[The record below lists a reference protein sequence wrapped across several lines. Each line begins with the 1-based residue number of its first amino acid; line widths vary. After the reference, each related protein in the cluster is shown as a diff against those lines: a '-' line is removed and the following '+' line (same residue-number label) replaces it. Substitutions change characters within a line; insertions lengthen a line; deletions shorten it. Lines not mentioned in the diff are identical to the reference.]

1 MSGIFDTDSSKVDGQ
16 IGFTDIES
24 VDLTTAD
31 EAAITERTPEVIA
44 QEINAIKNRVRMAA
58 LRGCVE
64 IGSRLAEAKQLVP
77 HGEWAEWLH
86 KNVDYSARTAQQ
98 LMQVA
103 AEYGTDMDKFGHLSY
118 SQAVTMLGLPESE
131 REKLAE
137 EHADDSIAEL
147 KQAVKELKA
156 EKEKLQVRMDEL
168 TRNADADAEARREDM
183 KKIDELQNALSGAD
197 EAMRDTHAQYL
208 EAVGEAEM
216 LRKQLQRQLDD
227 PEAMPESAKERI
239 KELEAQLSEAESKKD
254 RLEADLRKKTED
266 TDEEIRKLKKESES
280 WQETSRNATAQ
291 LNQAEAEWKEKVREL
306 EARTAASEKPDELQR
321 TRARF
326 EMITDLYMQIKRDLE
341 PQKSEASAKMAAA
354 IAKGF
359 TVMASDM
366 EKVGK

>member
-1 MSGIFDTDSSKVDGQ
+1 MSGIFDADSSKVDGQ

-24 VDLTTAD
+24 VDLTAAD
-31 EAAITERTPEVIA
+31 DVAITERTPEVIA

-208 EAVGEAEM
+208 EAVGEADM
-216 LRKQLQRQLDD
+216 LRKQLND
-227 PEAMPESAKERI
+227 PGMIPESAKERI

-291 LNQAEAEWKEKVREL
+291 LDQAEAEWKERVREL
-306 EARTAASEKPDELQR
+306 EARTVASEKPDELQR